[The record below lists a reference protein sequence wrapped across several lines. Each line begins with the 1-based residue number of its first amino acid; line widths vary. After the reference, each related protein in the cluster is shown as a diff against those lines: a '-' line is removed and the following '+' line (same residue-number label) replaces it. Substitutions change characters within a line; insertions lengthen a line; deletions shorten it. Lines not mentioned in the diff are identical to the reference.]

1 MDDDELL
8 AQTPSRPDA
17 FAAFYRRHERA
28 LLGFFMRRTG
38 DAELAAD
45 LTAETFATA
54 LLSVRRFDPARGSA
68 VAWTFGIAQHVLQ
81 RAWERRRVEDRARR
95 RLGMPRIE
103 LDDDALERI
112 ERLAS
117 DERVVALLEQLPAE
131 QARAVRRRV
140 IDEQTYARI
149 AADVRCS
156 ESVARKRV
164 SRGLETLRSILKE
177 EP

>member
-8 AQTPSRPDA
+8 ARTLAHPEA
-17 FAAFYRRHERA
+17 FAAFYQQHERA

-45 LTAETFATA
+45 LTAETFAAA
-54 LLSVRRFDPARGSA
+54 LLNVRRFDSARGSA
-68 VAWTFGIAQHVLQ
+68 LAWTFGIAQHLLQ

-103 LDDDALERI
+103 LDDAALERI
-112 ERLAS
+112 ERLGS
-117 DERVVALLEQLPAE
+117 DERVVALLEQLPPE
-131 QARAVRRRV
+131 QARAVRSRV
-140 IDEQTYARI
+140 IDEQPYARI

-164 SRGLETLRSILKE
+164 SRGLATLRSILEE